1 MALFNFYLKQFKKR
15 YEMKMNL
22 FILVTIAAIVV
33 FTKIVSILIT
43 DINSLTKYGFGY
55 LTGLIITFL
64 ILLGITVVIGFQLFR
79 EKRTDK

>member
-1 MALFNFYLKQFKKR
+1 
-15 YEMKMNL
+15 MKMNL
-22 FILVTIAAIVV
+22 FILMTIAAIVV
-33 FTKIVSILIT
+33 FTKIVSIVLT

-79 EKRTDK
+79 QKRMGK

>member
-1 MALFNFYLKQFKKR
+1 M
-15 YEMKMNL
+15 
-22 FILVTIAAIVV
+22 TIAAIVV
-33 FTKIVSILIT
+33 FTKIVSIVLT

-64 ILLGITVVIGFQLFR
+64 ILSGISALIGFQLFR